1 MNELST
7 QFLDQTGKE
16 KLNGGGLTS
25 RIEKN
30 KNKKMKKERKEG
42 NTGVS

>member
-7 QFLDQTGKE
+7 KFLDQTGKE

-30 KNKKMKKERKEG
+30 KERKKG
-42 NTGVS
+42 GQYRRVMIK